1 MPQARRR
8 PVPCGHAPPF
18 GGSGGRAPLREDGRG
33 HSPSRGVA
41 TSLKNRQFFPAVRRA
56 ELCAIPS
63 RLYGSAQVQKR
74 PPRPCRRQE
83 GGSPG
88 VQPPSRP
95 CGTQEGGSPGVQPP
109 PALAAGKRAARPGC
123 NPPALAVG
131 KKAARPGCNPLPP
144 LRHARRRLVRGAT
157 PSRPCRRQE
166 GGLPGVQ
173 PPPLPQ
179 ARRRLV
185 PPGHGP

>member
-123 NPPALAVG
+123 NPL
-131 KKAARPGCNPLPP
+131 PLLPQ
-144 LRHARRRLVRGAT
+144 ARRRLVRGAT

-166 GGLPGVQ
+166 GGSPGVQ